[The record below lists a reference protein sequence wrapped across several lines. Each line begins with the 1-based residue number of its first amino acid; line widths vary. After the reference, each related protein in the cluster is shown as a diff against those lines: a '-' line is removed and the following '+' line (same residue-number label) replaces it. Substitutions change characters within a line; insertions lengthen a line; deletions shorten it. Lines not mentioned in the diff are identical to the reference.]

1 MDDSKGDDE
10 MKVWVKLGHWN
21 MKRRENRN
29 EFLNKNLVM
38 VAGGPN
44 PNPTSW
50 ILEFQHLLHTIRQ
63 MC

>member
-21 MKRRENRN
+21 MKRVENRN

-44 PNPTSW
+44 PNPNTFKAFFRTLS
-50 ILEFQHLLHTIRQ
+50 
-63 MC
+63 

>member
-44 PNPTSW
+44 PNPNLASLR
-50 ILEFQHLLHTIRQ
+50 IFYSQ
-63 MC
+63 